1 MRELHCVHCLVSIV
15 ALSTGAEIDL
25 QLARARLNLI
35 QITKEVQPSEV
46 APLPPEMPEV
56 PEDLPD
62 APVVLPEPTPA
73 PKAPIVTKPVVDF
86 YTAKWCGPC
95 RIAKPAIEA
104 AVKTGKLP
112 FTVNVVDIDEQR
124 GKWSG
129 AVPACAWSVGR
140 SPVFPAGRAAITG
153 WYGIEHLTAEFK
165 RTTKLVSDHEK

>member
-1 MRELHCVHCLVSIV
+1 MLLMLLLIWCCQFTITVEELPRSVFTIEAGELPKVVREVI
-15 ALSTGAEIDL
+15 AE
-25 QLARARLNLI
+25 
-35 QITKEVQPSEV
+35 EPP
-46 APLPPEMPEV
+46 APELPET
-56 PEDLPD
+56 
-62 APVVLPEPTPA
+62 PVVVA
-73 PKAPIVTKPVVDF
+73 KPVVDF

-112 FTVNVVDIDEQR
+112 FAVNVVDIDEQP
-124 GKWSG
+124 GKWLGSI
-129 AVPACAWSVGR
+129 PACAWNVER

>member
-1 MRELHCVHCLVSIV
+1 MRELHCLHLLVSIL
-15 ALSTGAEIDL
+15 ALGTGAEIDL

-35 QITKEVQPSEV
+35 EITKKVQPSDV
-46 APLPPEMPEV
+46 APLPPAMPDV
-56 PEDLPD
+56 PDDFPD
-62 APVVLPEPTPA
+62 GPVVAPEPAPVVIA
-73 PKAPIVTKPVVDF
+73 KPVVEF

-129 AVPACAWSVGR
+129 AVPACAWNVER
-140 SPVFPAGRAAITG
+140 SPIFPAGRAAITG
-153 WYGIEHLTAEFK
+153 WYGIEHLTAEFT
-165 RTTKLVSDHEK
+165 RTTKTKQ